1 MHIWEDIQKK
11 LGVKKMREIEYS
23 EAAVEVLDI
32 LNHTNKEDVARIPQ
46 SFIKFLTNI
55 SSKSYKVKFNHEQ
68 PINGLNLKKQTRE
81 LLGFI
86 YITWWC
92 DKEER
97 EKYKKLIQESNIKN
111 EEIKEKYNV
120 NDIFKNKKEKQ
131 EHKIIQNENV
141 MKTSIAEYKKE
152 NIFKRVLNKI
162 LSFFDSKNGRR

>member
-1 MHIWEDIQKK
+1 MHIWEEIQKK

-68 PINGLNLKKQTRE
+68 PINGLNLKKQTKE

-97 EKYKKLIQESNIKN
+97 EKYKKLIHESNIKN

>member
-1 MHIWEDIQKK
+1 
-11 LGVKKMREIEYS
+11 MREIEYS

-55 SSKSYKVKFNHEQ
+55 SSKSYKVKFNHEH

-97 EKYKKLIQESNIKN
+97 EKYKKLIHESNIKN